1 MSMMDKRSIVIAAM
15 VMMMT
20 SGAALA
26 QGEPE
31 SSVQIVPPT
40 PGAEGQALPAEGQM
54 SQQETARAHI
64 SYYLGILVGEG
75 LKKQGIG
82 NPNFDYVFQGVRDS
96 YAGRSQLSEEQLRN
110 AKQMLDTEMQRLAQ
124 RFQEVAEQNDQAGQA
139 YRNDYAQREGVQRTD
154 GGLLYRAIAQGAGPA
169 PTESDTVRVTY
180 SGKHVDGTQF
190 LKPTDGVFV
199 LKDVRIEGLRQA
211 LRLMK
216 AGDTWELVIP
226 PDLAFGAT
234 AQPNIGP
241 NSTLVVELTL
251 HEINPP
257 PPAEAAQP

>member
-1 MSMMDKRSIVIAAM
+1 MSMLDKRFVASVAAM
-15 VMMMT
+15 MVLVCT
-20 SGAALA
+20 VASA
-26 QGEPE
+26 QDESA
-31 SSVQIVPPT
+31 SSVEIVPP
-40 PGAEGQALPAEGQM
+40 PAAEGQPLPAEGQM

-82 NPNFDYVFQGVRDS
+82 NPNFDYVFQGVRDA

-110 AKQMLDTEMQRLAQ
+110 AKAMLDAEMQRLAE
-124 RFQEVAEQNDQAGQA
+124 RFQQVADQNAQAGQA
-139 YRNDYAQREGVQRTD
+139 YRNEYAQRDGVQRND
-154 GGLLYRAIAQGAGPA
+154 AGLLYRTITPGAGASPID
-169 PTESDTVRVTY
+169 TDTVRVTY

-190 LKPTDGVFV
+190 LQPTDGTFV

-211 LRLMK
+211 LRMMK
-216 AGDTWELVIP
+216 PGGTWELVIP

-251 HEINPP
+251 IEINPP
-257 PPAEAAQP
+257 AAQPAQP

>member
-1 MSMMDKRSIVIAAM
+1 MSMFDKRSIAIAAM
-15 VMMMT
+15 IMMLVAGVT
-20 SGAALA
+20 PA
-26 QGEPE
+26 QDEAT
-31 SSVQIVPPT
+31 SSVQIVPP
-40 PGAEGQALPAEGQM
+40 PAAEGQPLPADGEM

-110 AKQMLDTEMQRLAQ
+110 AKAMLDAEMKRLAE
-124 RFQEVAEQNDQAGQA
+124 RFQQVAEQNDQAGQA
-139 YRNDYAQREGVQRTD
+139 YRNEYAQRDGVQRSDT
-154 GGLLYRAIAQGAGPA
+154 GLLYRTITPGAGSSPIE
-169 PTESDTVRVTY
+169 TDTVRVTY

-190 LKPTDGVFV
+190 LQPTDGTFV

-211 LRLMK
+211 LRMMK
-216 AGDTWELVIP
+216 PGGTWELVIA

-241 NSTLVVELTL
+241 NSTLIVELTL

-257 PPAEAAQP
+257 PAEPAQP